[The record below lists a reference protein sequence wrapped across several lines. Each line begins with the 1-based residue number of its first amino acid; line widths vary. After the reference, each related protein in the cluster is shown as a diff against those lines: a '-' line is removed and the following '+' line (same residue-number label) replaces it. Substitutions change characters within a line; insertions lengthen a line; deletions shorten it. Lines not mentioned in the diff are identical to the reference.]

1 MSDLVKRLRAALDGL
16 AFAAYQQGERA
27 EQKLGECEDVREW
40 IAVAVK
46 SATEAAD
53 EITRLRAE
61 VEALRADAERYRWL
75 RATTNTATN
84 SKGERIDVRNMPDRW
99 DAAIDKA
106 RKA

>member
-1 MSDLVKRLRAALDGL
+1 MTCQCFQIGGP
-16 AFAAYQQGERA
+16 FIA
-27 EQKLGECEDVREW
+27 EDPDCPAHG
-40 IAVAVK
+40 
-46 SATEAAD
+46 TEAQREERKRDD

-99 DAAIDKA
+99 DAAIDAA